1 MRNNSGNRNHLE
13 INYRENTTHHNFVD
27 ADKTVLR
34 SVYSWM
40 SILER
45 KNGWKLV
52 RLIQQVRKRETK

>member
-34 SVYSWM
+34 SVYS
-40 SILER
+40 
-45 KNGWKLV
+45 
-52 RLIQQVRKRETK
+52 